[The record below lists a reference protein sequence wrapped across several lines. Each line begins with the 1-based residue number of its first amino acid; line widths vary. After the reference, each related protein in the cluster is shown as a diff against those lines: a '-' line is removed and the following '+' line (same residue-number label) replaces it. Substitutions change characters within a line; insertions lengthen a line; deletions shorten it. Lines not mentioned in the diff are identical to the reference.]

1 MNKISKKLDKDCGL
15 KHYRL
20 ATFDFSSLQMR
31 LCSIDS
37 ALNPSGQDLVLYN
50 IYKDGSDTDDMH
62 SMTGFKT
69 FVEPLHKTVF
79 DATDDNGKT
88 WTFMGIQKMKIKK
101 RDGSDGEEIVLGSE
115 IKPTDTIIDYV

>member
-37 ALNPSGQDLVLYN
+37 ALNPSGQDPVLYN

-69 FVEPLHKTVF
+69 FVEPLY
-79 DATDDNGKT
+79 
-88 WTFMGIQKMKIKK
+88 IKQFLMLLMTMEK
-101 RDGSDGEEIVLGSE
+101 HGLLWAF
-115 IKPTDTIIDYV
+115 KK